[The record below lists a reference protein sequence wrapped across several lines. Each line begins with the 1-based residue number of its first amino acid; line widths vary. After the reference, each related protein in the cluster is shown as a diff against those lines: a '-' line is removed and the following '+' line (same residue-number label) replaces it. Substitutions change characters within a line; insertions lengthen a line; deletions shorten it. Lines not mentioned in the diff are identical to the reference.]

1 VSTHKS
7 IIIIGAGIGGLS
19 AAIRLAAQGHSVTI
33 LERQAQIGGKLNHVE
48 MKGFSFD
55 TGPSLITMPY
65 VLEDLFSSAQRD
77 LKDYL
82 ELIPLD
88 ITCRYFYHDGVVLNA
103 WRDHARLAEEFARL
117 NPHDGKAFYRFLDHA
132 RNIYQAAADP
142 FLYHSLGSPLNVF
155 RTFVR
160 YVLRGHPGEAVRRDQ
175 IYRVRRAIYRVRR
188 AIYRTRFLAQSV
200 LFGISPDKS
209 GRGRDKSGPY
219 AHPLKVVPSTTLRSR
234 LKAVLAALSP
244 QTLDSSVRSFF
255 EDEHLRQL
263 FDRYAT
269 YNGSSPYQVA
279 SVYSI
284 IPYVELADGGWYPR
298 GGIYAVAQ
306 ALERLARELG
316 VTIETCCNVQRIL
329 VEHNEARGIVLADG
343 RVLRSD
349 VVIANSDVV
358 TTHRELLS
366 PAISNKRRVQRL
378 EQLEPSCSG
387 FVLLLGV
394 DKQYPQLAHHNI
406 FFSDDYHA
414 EFDDLFERHVP
425 LSNPTI
431 YICAT
436 TRSDPTQAPPGHEN
450 LFVLVNAPYL
460 TAKSDWKRDASAYRD
475 RVLDLLAGYTQVDL
489 HDIREHIVCEAI
501 LTPEDFRE
509 KYGANAG
516 SIYGLSSNPRMAP
529 FTRPGNKSEVHNLY
543 FVGGSTHP
551 GGGVPLVMLSGK
563 IVAELVGTDLSRPH
577 GG

>member
-1 VSTHKS
+1 VSQKK
-7 IIIIGAGIGGLS
+7 IIIVGAGIGGLA
-19 AAIRLAAQGHSVTI
+19 AAIRLAAQGHSITM
-33 LERQAQIGGKLNHVE
+33 LERQAQVGGKMNRVE
-48 MKGFSFD
+48 MNDFRFD

-65 VLEDLFSSAQRD
+65 VLEDLFHAARRE

-82 ELIPLD
+82 DLVPLD
-88 ITCRYFYHDGVVLNA
+88 ITCRYFYRDGLILNA
-103 WRDHARLAEEFARL
+103 WRDHERLAEEFARL
-117 NPHDGKAFYRFLDHA
+117 KPHDGAAFYRFLDHA

-142 FLYHSLGSPLNVF
+142 FLYHSLGNPLDVL

-160 YVLRGHPGEAVRRDQ
+160 YVLWGHPPR
-175 IYRVRRAIYRVRR
+175 
-188 AIYRTRFLAQSV
+188 
-200 LFGISPDKS
+200 
-209 GRGRDKSGPY
+209 
-219 AHPLKVVPSTTLRSR
+219 STSTLLSR

-244 QTLDSSVRSFF
+244 QTLDESVRGFF

-269 YNGSSPYQVA
+269 YNGSSPYQVGA
-279 SVYSI
+279 VYSI

-316 VTIETCCNVQRIL
+316 VTIETGCDVRRIL
-329 VEHNEARGIVLADG
+329 VERNEARGVVLADG
-343 RVLRSD
+343 RVMRSD
-349 VVIANSDVV
+349 IVIANSDVV

-366 PAISNKRRVQRL
+366 PAIRKRSRTQRL

-387 FVLLLGV
+387 FVLLLGL
-394 DKQYPQLAHHNI
+394 DKHYPQLAHHNI
-406 FFSDDYHA
+406 FFSDDYPT

-425 LSNPTI
+425 LRNPTI
-431 YICAT
+431 YVCDT
-436 TRSDPTQAPPGHEN
+436 SRSDSTQAPPGYEN

-460 TAKSDWKRDASAYRD
+460 TAKSDWQRDAPMYRD
-475 RVLDLLAGYTQVDL
+475 LVLDILASYKQIDL
-489 HDIREHIVCEAI
+489 GDLREHIVCEVI
-501 LTPEDFRE
+501 LTPEDFQK

-516 SIYGLSSNPRMAP
+516 SIYGLSSNARIAP
-529 FTRPGNKSEVHNLY
+529 FTRPGNKSEIRNLY

-563 IVAELVGTDLSRPH
+563 IVADLIAV
-577 GG
+577 

>member
-1 VSTHKS
+1 VSTPLHKS
-7 IIIIGAGIGGLS
+7 VIVIGAGIGGLA
-19 AAIRLAAQGHSVTI
+19 AAIRLAAQGHHVTI
-33 LERQAQIGGKLNHVE
+33 LERQAQVGGKLNHVE
-48 MKGFSFD
+48 RNGFSFD

-65 VLEDLFSSAQRD
+65 VLEDLFSSAQRN
-77 LKDYL
+77 LNDYL
-82 ELIPLD
+82 DLLSLD

-103 WRDHARLAEEFARL
+103 WRDQERLAEEFARL
-117 NPHDGKAFYRFLDHA
+117 NPHDGVALYRFLDSA

-142 FLYHSLGSPLNVF
+142 FLYHSLGNPLDVLC
-155 RTFVR
+155 TFVR
-160 YVLRGHPGEAVRRDQ
+160 YVLQGHPNS
-175 IYRVRRAIYRVRR
+175 RVEQLQRVGMTG
-188 AIYRTRFLAQSV
+188 ATPV
-200 LFGISPDKS
+200 MP
-209 GRGRDKSGPY
+209 P
-219 AHPLKVVPSTTLRSR
+219 PPVVPTTTLFSR
-234 LKAVLAALSP
+234 LKAVLTALSP

-269 YNGSSPYQVA
+269 YNGSSPYKVT
-279 SVYSI
+279 SVYNI
-284 IPYVELADGGWYPR
+284 IPYVELADGAWYPR

-316 VTIETCCNVQRIL
+316 VTIDTCCNVRRIL
-329 VEHNEARGIVLADG
+329 VERNEARGVVLADG

-366 PAISNKRRVQRL
+366 PAVRNKRRVRHL

-406 FFSDDYHA
+406 FFSDDYHE
-414 EFDDLFERHVP
+414 EFDDLFERHIP
-425 LSNPTI
+425 LSDPTI
-431 YICAT
+431 YVCAT
-436 TRSDPTQAPPGHEN
+436 SRSDSTQAPPGHEN

-460 TAKSDWKRDASAYRD
+460 TAKSNWKHDAPAYRE
-475 RVLDLLAGYTQVDL
+475 RILDLLASYKQVDL
-489 HDIREHIVCEAI
+489 SDLREHIVCEAM

-516 SIYGLSSNPRMAP
+516 SIYGLSSNSRMAP
-529 FTRPGNKSEVHNLY
+529 FTRPGNKSEIRSLY

-563 IVAELVGTDLSRPH
+563 IVAELVTREK
-577 GG
+577 

>member
-1 VSTHKS
+1 VFNHSHKQ
-7 IIIIGAGIGGLS
+7 ILIVGAGIGGLS
-19 AAIRLAAQGHSVTI
+19 TAIRLAAQGHHVTI
-33 LERQAQIGGKLNHVE
+33 LERQAQVGGKMNRVE
-48 MKGFSFD
+48 MNGFSFD

-65 VLEDLFSSAQRD
+65 VLEDLFRSAQRTPT
-77 LKDYL
+77 DYL
-82 ELIPLD
+82 DLVPLD
-88 ITCRYFYHDGVVLNA
+88 ITCRYFYRDGLLLNA
-103 WRDHARLAEEFARL
+103 WRDHDRLAEEFARL
-117 NPHDGKAFYRFLDHA
+117 NAHDGAAFYRFLDHA

-142 FLYHSLGSPLNVF
+142 FLYHSLGNPFDVL
-155 RTFVR
+155 RTFIR
-160 YVLRGHPGEAVRRDQ
+160 YVLRGHPHSEAQGLGEN
-175 IYRVRRAIYRVRR
+175 
-188 AIYRTRFLAQSV
+188 T
-200 LFGISPDKS
+200 
-209 GRGRDKSGPY
+209 
-219 AHPLKVVPSTTLRSR
+219 STLLSR

-244 QTLDSSVRSFF
+244 ETLHSSNRDFF

-284 IPYVELADGGWYPR
+284 IPYVELTDGGWYPR

-316 VTIETCCNVQRIL
+316 VVIETYCEVRRIL
-329 VEHNEARGIVLADG
+329 VEHNEARGVVLADG

-349 VVIANSDVV
+349 IVIANSDVV

-366 PAISNKRRVQRL
+366 PAVSKQSSVHRL

-414 EFDDLFERHVP
+414 EFDDLFKRHIP
-425 LSNPTI
+425 IANPTI
-431 YICAT
+431 YVCNT
-436 TRSDPTQAPPGHEN
+436 SRSDPTQAPPGHEN

-460 TAKSDWKRDASAYRD
+460 TTKSDWQREAPMYRD
-475 RVLDLLAGYTQVDL
+475 RILNLLASYTQIDL
-489 HDIREHIVCEAI
+489 SDLREHIVCEAI
-501 LTPEDFRE
+501 LTPEDFQE

-516 SIYGLSSNPRMAP
+516 SIYGLSSNARMAP
-529 FTRPGNKSEVHNLY
+529 FTRPGNKSKIHNLY

-563 IVAELVGTDLSRPH
+563 IVAELVMQDR
-577 GG
+577 

>member
-1 VSTHKS
+1 MSTSKYKS
-7 IIIIGAGIGGLS
+7 IIVIGAGIGGLS
-19 AAIRLAAQGHSVTI
+19 AAIRLAAQGHHVI
-33 LERQAQIGGKLNHVE
+33 IVERQAQVGGKLNRIE
-48 MKGFSFD
+48 MDGFSFD

-65 VLEDLFSSAQRD
+65 VLEDLFHSARRN

-82 ELIPLD
+82 ELQPLD
-88 ITCRYFYHDGVVLNA
+88 ITCRYFYHDGLVLNA
-103 WRDHARLAEEFARL
+103 WRDHKRLAEEFMHL
-117 NPHDGKAFYRFLDHA
+117 NPHDGAALSRFIDSA
-132 RNIYQAAADP
+132 RNIFQAAADP
-142 FLYHSLGSPLNVF
+142 FLYHSLGSPLDVL

-160 YVLRGHPGEAVRRDQ
+160 YVLWGHRHVNGDMGMTGESEQGHPQGDVPPIHVASKGSSSYRRG
-175 IYRVRRAIYRVRR
+175 IPLRVP
-188 AIYRTRFLAQSV
+188 L
-200 LFGISPDKS
+200 SP
-209 GRGRDKSGPY
+209 
-219 AHPLKVVPSTTLRSR
+219 VPAKHIIFSR

-244 QTLDSSVRSFF
+244 QTLDESVRGFF
-255 EDEHLRQL
+255 EDEHVRQL

-284 IPYVELADGGWYPR
+284 IPYVELADGGWYPC

-306 ALERLARELG
+306 ALEKVALELG
-316 VTIETCCNVQRIL
+316 VTIETCCDVRRIL
-329 VEHNEARGIVLADG
+329 VERNEAHGVVLADG

-349 VVIANSDVV
+349 IVIANSDVV

-366 PAISNKRRVQRL
+366 PAIRNRRRVRRL

-387 FVLLLGV
+387 FVLLLGL
-394 DKQYPQLAHHNI
+394 DKQYPQLSHHNI

-414 EFDDLFERHVP
+414 EFDDLFERQIP

-431 YICAT
+431 YVCAT

-460 TAKSDWKRDASAYRD
+460 TTKSDWQRKAPAYRE
-475 RVLDLLAGYTQVDL
+475 RILDLLASYKQVDL
-489 HDIREHIVCEAI
+489 SDVREHIVCEAM
-501 LTPEDFRE
+501 LTPQDFYD

-516 SIYGLSSNPRMAP
+516 SIYGLSSNSRMAP
-529 FTRPGNKSEVHNLY
+529 FTRPANTSEIRNLY

-563 IVAELVGTDLSRPH
+563 IVAELVMQKKT
-577 GG
+577 